1 MEEASSSTQAEA
13 RRRLSKAEK
22 RAVRAER
29 MKEKRYLWRQR
40 SRETHRLA
48 VLERQQT
55 REAKLAA
62 MSDEERA
69 LFLAEEQA
77 SRDLIYTQK
86 CEQSSR
92 IENAFENGLRVAI
105 DLSYA
110 EKMSAK
116 EQTSLS
122 RQLTFCWGV
131 NRRALAPVSLHFNG
145 LSSCPPNCL
154 PKQDAH
160 LRWKVHCIGE
170 DVATHFSTEELVYLS
185 PDAETVLTELDH
197 SKVHL
202 NSMPLARV
210 PHNCLFQQVY
220 VIGGLVDMSVQKATS
235 LSRAQSLGIAS
246 ARLPLNEFATV
257 RTFPSAPTNWKAIWR
272 ASDVALN
279 RKQPNVLKCC
289 LVS

>member
-1 MEEASSSTQAEA
+1 MEEASSSAQGEA

-40 SRETHRLA
+40 SRETHRQA

-145 LSSCPPNCL
+145 LSSCPSNCL

-185 PDAETVLTELDH
+185 PDAETALTELDH

-202 NSMPLARV
+202 NSLPLERV

-257 RTFPSAPTNWKAIWR
+257 RTFPDAPINWKAIWR
-272 ASDVALN
+272 ASNVALN